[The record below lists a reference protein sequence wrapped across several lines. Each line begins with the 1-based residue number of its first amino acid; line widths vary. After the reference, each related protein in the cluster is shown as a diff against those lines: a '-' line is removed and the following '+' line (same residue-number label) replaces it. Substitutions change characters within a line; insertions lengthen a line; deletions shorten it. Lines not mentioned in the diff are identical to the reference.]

1 MSWEPRRDRGV
12 APRSWGGGG
21 AGSGTKSAS
30 DGARVL
36 FGLESSIRAISATE
50 EVSDPRGCGIACDD
64 PRGCF
69 VPEKVYRNW
78 SCHRAPLRKGAGGR
92 ILRGMEGLVRCLRAA
107 VRPDETSAP
116 LVSVVDEPASRFGPE
131 GVESFARLVA
141 EHGAAASA
149 GRAHAHRTLVLAG
162 FLHPTRYRADVPN
175 ATVVDLRSDPHGWVK
190 DARGG
195 GDRADAS
202 WRIQSHDLADVGALA
217 ATVAGALG
225 PMPTKGTEGD
235 ANDDDEERAP
245 DADGGA
251 ADGDAS
257 TSATTPKPSSSS
269 SRGKRSALH
278 GRAPSRRARTCVVI
292 DCVAELVAHNGAEK
306 TLAFIRAIRAD
317 PRVACVA
324 AYLAGGAREAD
335 QGWMRSTTEGGD
347 VDAVEALR
355 AASSAYAVVS
365 AAPKLTLMPADAEG
379 TEGDAGQPDAVLVVT
394 HARPTGRTRTET
406 DSVYA
411 SSAPNSS
418 STFAPLTFVPAS
430 NAVMDALASLRLNTH
445 PDDVDGIQRVGEET
459 RGMSG
464 GGISAA
470 RAAAEA
476 EAEAEAA
483 AARRLQ
489 ASVPF
494 NLGVNPSVE
503 EASARAN
510 VVLPFEHQG
519 AGRHY
524 DEGNFLA
531 YLPRDAGGART
542 ESGAVNKGRGHIMYV
557 RDSDSD
563 ASAPDSDEELDEDID
578 I

>member
-1 MSWEPRRDRGV
+1 MH
-12 APRSWGGGG
+12 APPG
-21 AGSGTKSAS
+21 
-30 DGARVL
+30 
-36 FGLESSIRAISATE
+36 
-50 EVSDPRGCGIACDD
+50 
-64 PRGCF
+64 
-69 VPEKVYRNW
+69 
-78 SCHRAPLRKGAGGR
+78 RKG
-92 ILRGMEGLVRCLRAA
+92 
-107 VRPDETSAP
+107 
-116 LVSVVDEPASRFGPE
+116 
-131 GVESFARLVA
+131 
-141 EHGAAASA
+141 
-149 GRAHAHRTLVLAG
+149 
-162 FLHPTRYRADVPN
+162 PT
-175 ATVVDLRSDPHGWVK
+175 
-190 DARGG
+190 
-195 GDRADAS
+195 
-202 WRIQSHDLADVGALA
+202 
-217 ATVAGALG
+217 
-225 PMPTKGTEGD
+225 
-235 ANDDDEERAP
+235 

-278 GRAPSRRARTCVVI
+278 GRAPSRRARTCVAI
-292 DCVAELVAHNGAEK
+292 DCVAELVAHNGADG

-317 PRVACVA
+317 PRVACVL
-324 AYLAGGAREAD
+324 AYLAGGAREGGD

-347 VDAVEALR
+347 VDDAVEALR

-365 AAPKLTLMPADAEG
+365 AAPTLTLMPVDAEG

-418 STFAPLTFVPAS
+418 LTFAPLTFVPAS

-459 RGMSG
+459 RGMSGGGMSG

>member
-1 MSWEPRRDRGV
+1 
-12 APRSWGGGG
+12 
-21 AGSGTKSAS
+21 
-30 DGARVL
+30 
-36 FGLESSIRAISATE
+36 
-50 EVSDPRGCGIACDD
+50 
-64 PRGCF
+64 
-69 VPEKVYRNW
+69 
-78 SCHRAPLRKGAGGR
+78 
-92 ILRGMEGLVRCLRAA
+92 MEGLVRCLRAA

-162 FLHPTRYRADVPN
+162 FLQPTRYRADVPN

-202 WRIQSHDLADVGALA
+202 WRIQSHDLADVSALA

-235 ANDDDEERAP
+235 ANDDDEERAT

-278 GRAPSRRARTCVVI
+278 GRAPSRRARTCVAI
-292 DCVAELVAHNGAEK
+292 DCVAELVVHNGAER

-317 PRVACVA
+317 PRVACVV
-324 AYLAGGAREAD
+324 AYLAGGAREGGD

-347 VDAVEALR
+347 VDDAVEALR

-365 AAPKLTLMPADAEG
+365 AAPKLTLMPVDAEG
-379 TEGDAGQPDAVLVVT
+379 TEGGAGQPDAVLVVT
-394 HARPTGRTRTET
+394 HARPTGRMRTET

-418 STFAPLTFVPAS
+418 LTFAPLTFVPAS

-445 PDDVDGIQRVGEET
+445 PDDVGGIQRVGEET

>member
-1 MSWEPRRDRGV
+1 
-12 APRSWGGGG
+12 
-21 AGSGTKSAS
+21 
-30 DGARVL
+30 
-36 FGLESSIRAISATE
+36 
-50 EVSDPRGCGIACDD
+50 
-64 PRGCF
+64 
-69 VPEKVYRNW
+69 
-78 SCHRAPLRKGAGGR
+78 
-92 ILRGMEGLVRCLRAA
+92 MEGLVRCLRAA

-162 FLHPTRYRADVPN
+162 FFQPTRYRADVPN

-195 GDRADAS
+195 GDRADVS
-202 WRIQSHDLADVGALA
+202 WRIQSHDLADVSALA

-278 GRAPSRRARTCVVI
+278 GRAPSRRARTCVAI
-292 DCVAELVAHNGAEK
+292 DCVAELVAHNGAER

-317 PRVACVA
+317 PRVACVL
-324 AYLAGGAREAD
+324 AYLAGGARVSAGTSVSSMD
-335 QGWMRSTTEGGD
+335 QGGD
-347 VDAVEALR
+347 VDAVDKRLVEALR

-365 AAPKLTLMPADAEG
+365 AAPKLTLMPVDAEG

-411 SSAPNSS
+411 SLVPNSS

-464 GGISAA
+464 GGISTA

-483 AARRLQ
+483 AARRLH

-542 ESGAVNKGRGHIMYV
+542 ENSAVNKGRGHIMYV

>member
-1 MSWEPRRDRGV
+1 
-12 APRSWGGGG
+12 
-21 AGSGTKSAS
+21 
-30 DGARVL
+30 
-36 FGLESSIRAISATE
+36 
-50 EVSDPRGCGIACDD
+50 
-64 PRGCF
+64 
-69 VPEKVYRNW
+69 
-78 SCHRAPLRKGAGGR
+78 
-92 ILRGMEGLVRCLRAA
+92 MEGLVRCLRAA

-162 FLHPTRYRADVPN
+162 FLQPTRYRADVPN

-202 WRIQSHDLADVGALA
+202 WRIQSHDLADVSALA

-278 GRAPSRRARTCVVI
+278 GRAPSRRARTCVAI
-292 DCVAELVAHNGAEK
+292 DCVAELVAHNGAER

-317 PRVACVA
+317 PRVACVL
-324 AYLAGGAREAD
+324 AYLAGGARVSAGTSVSSMD
-335 QGWMRSTTEGGD
+335 QGGD
-347 VDAVEALR
+347 VDAVDKILVDALR

-365 AAPKLTLMPADAEG
+365 AAPKLTLMPVDAEG
-379 TEGDAGQPDAVLVVT
+379 TEGGAGQPDAVLVVT

-411 SSAPNSS
+411 SLVPNSS

-464 GGISAA
+464 GGISTA

-542 ESGAVNKGRGHIMYV
+542 ENSAVNKGRGHIMYV